1 VLSFLIHGER
11 SLRGCRRRSDDRE
24 EAEAQSF
31 LPKLAQFEWRPM
43 EAGNCSSVFFPNVG
57 LPLGPSSEEWAR
69 TLVLLGFLFIHFIA
83 PGWKF
88 GSLYMGKATAADRA
102 ALPIPTSVCSVF
114 VCPNNGMAASVR
126 DLTSA

>member
-1 VLSFLIHGER
+1 MLSFLIHGER

-69 TLVLLGFLFIHFIA
+69 TLVLFGFFIYTFHCPWLEIRIA
-83 PGWKF
+83 VHG
-88 GSLYMGKATAADRA
+88 
-102 ALPIPTSVCSVF
+102 
-114 VCPNNGMAASVR
+114 
-126 DLTSA
+126 